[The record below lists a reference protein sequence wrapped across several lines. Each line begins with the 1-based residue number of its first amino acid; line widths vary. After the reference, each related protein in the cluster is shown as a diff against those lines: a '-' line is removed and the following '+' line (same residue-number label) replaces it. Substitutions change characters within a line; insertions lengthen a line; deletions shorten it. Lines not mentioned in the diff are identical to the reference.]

1 VLRGVLNEAEAQEIF
16 GDTGLNTGP
25 FLIASLPVIR
35 HPTALCSGLARC
47 RRRGVEKA
55 A

>member
-1 VLRGVLNEAEAQEIF
+1 MLNEAEAQEIF
-16 GDTGLNTGP
+16 GDTGLNAGHLP
-25 FLIASLPVIR
+25 KASLPVIR

-47 RRRGVEKA
+47 RRRGGEKA